1 VVIGSGIGDS
11 VIEELGRHGARH
23 VLLADDTRL
32 EPFTVESYAWVLA
45 RAIEARKPWAVLLP
59 ATSFG
64 RDLAARVAAR
74 LALGLTADCVGFEMP
89 DDWTLL
95 GIKPSFG
102 GQVLA
107 LIDSTERPYMATVR
121 PGAVPIY
128 LAHEESRPEVIR
140 LDTEGLPK
148 SRVKVLSVQRGGEEG
163 LALDDARLVVCVGMG
178 IGGPE
183 ALPEVYRLASRLGTW
198 MGLKPEEVAVGGTRK
213 VVDEGWLPRHQQIGI
228 TGRSVSPD
236 LYIGLGLQGNFNHTA
251 GIMRAATIV
260 AVNNDPGAP
269 IFDMS
274 DIGVVADWREFADA
288 FVEAL
293 ADEDTVIATATD

>member
-1 VVIGSGIGDS
+1 
-11 VIEELGRHGARH
+11 
-23 VLLADDTRL
+23 
-32 EPFTVESYAWVLA
+32 
-45 RAIEARKPWAVLLP
+45 
-59 ATSFG
+59 
-64 RDLAARVAAR
+64 
-74 LALGLTADCVGFEMP
+74 
-89 DDWTLL
+89 
-95 GIKPSFG
+95 
-102 GQVLA
+102 
-107 LIDSTERPYMATVR
+107 
-121 PGAVPIY
+121 
-128 LAHEESRPEVIR
+128 
-140 LDTEGLPK
+140 
-148 SRVKVLSVQRGGEEG
+148 VKVLSVQRGGEEG